1 VASPDQPDP
10 ALAADWLAACRRM
23 TEGVRAALARY
34 PTPDERARTTGRG
47 EGGDMALAIDR
58 AAEDAVFAELEALGL
73 PLTVVS
79 EERGH
84 VPLAGGG
91 PVHVVVDP
99 IDGSLNAKRRLPFH
113 CLSIAVAAGPTM
125 KDVVFGYIAELAA
138 GAGASP
144 HAVGGEW
151 WARRGGG
158 AFADDEPLSVHD
170 RPADSQAIE
179 VLAFESAN
187 PRVVAALAD
196 ELASTGARRLRSLG
210 AIALALCLVAGGRAD
225 AMTSLAPCRS
235 VDAAAGQL
243 IVREAGGVVAFP
255 DARDANGSTSLDLE
269 MRSRV
274 MAAWRQEELDALLEA
289 FGGTL
294 EREQPAR

>member
-1 VASPDQPDP
+1 VSSPEESDP
-10 ALAADWLAACRRM
+10 ALAADWLAVCRRA
-23 TEGVRAALARY
+23 TEGVRSALEDY
-34 PTPDERARTTGRG
+34 PRPDDRARTTGRG

-58 AAEDAVFAELEALGL
+58 AAEDAVFAELEALGR
-73 PLTVVS
+73 PLTAVS

-84 VPLAGGG
+84 VPIAGGG

-113 CLSIAVAAGPTM
+113 CLSIAVASGATM
-125 KDVVFGYIAELAA
+125 EDVDFGYVGELA
-138 GAGASP
+138 GGVGASTRESD
-144 HAVGGEW
+144 GEW
-151 WARRGGG
+151 WARRGEG
-158 AFADDEPLSVHD
+158 AFPDAKPLRVTD
-170 RPADSQAIE
+170 RPGGSRGIE

-187 PRVVAALAD
+187 PRLVAELAD
-196 ELASTGARRLRSLG
+196 RLASTGAHRLRALG

-243 IVREAGGVVAFP
+243 IVREAGGAVIFP
-255 DARDANGSTSLDLE
+255 DARGAGGTTSLELS

-274 MAAWRQEELDALLEA
+274 MAAWRQEELDALVAALGMA
-289 FGGTL
+289 P
-294 EREQPAR
+294 ERE

>member
-1 VASPDQPDP
+1 MSSLEESDP
-10 ALAADWLAACRRM
+10 ALAADWLALCRRA
-23 TEGVRAALARY
+23 TEGVRSALEGF
-34 PTPDERARTTGRG
+34 PTPDDRARTTGRG

-58 AAEDAVFAELEALGL
+58 AAEDAIFAELEALRL
-73 PLTVVS
+73 PLTAVS

-84 VPLAGGG
+84 VPIAGGG

-113 CLSIAVAAGPTM
+113 CLSIAVASGPAM
-125 KDVVFGYIAELAA
+125 EDVDFGYIAELA
-138 GAGASP
+138 GGVGASTRER
-144 HAVGGEW
+144 GGEW
-151 WARRGGG
+151 WARGGEG
-158 AFADDEPLSVHD
+158 AFADGEPLRVTD
-170 RPADSQAIE
+170 RPEGSRGIE

-187 PRVVAALAD
+187 PRLVAELAD
-196 ELASTGARRLRSLG
+196 RLASTGAHRLRALG

-243 IVREAGGVVAFP
+243 IVREAGGVVVFP
-255 DARDANGSTSLDLE
+255 DARGADGKTSLELS

-274 MAAWRQEELDALLEA
+274 MAAWRQDELDALLA
-289 FGGTL
+289 ALGAAP
-294 EREQPAR
+294 ERE

>member
-1 VASPDQPDP
+1 MSSPEESDP
-10 ALAADWLAACRRM
+10 ALAADWLAVCRRA
-23 TEGVRAALARY
+23 TEGVRSALEDY
-34 PTPDERARTTGRG
+34 PRPDDRARTTGRG

-58 AAEDAVFAELEALGL
+58 AAEDAVFAELEALGR
-73 PLTVVS
+73 PLTAVS

-84 VPLAGGG
+84 VPIAGGG

-113 CLSIAVAAGPTM
+113 CLSIAVASGATM
-125 KDVVFGYIAELAA
+125 EDVDFGYVGELA
-138 GAGASP
+138 GGVGASTRES
-144 HAVGGEW
+144 GGEW
-151 WARRGGG
+151 WARRGEG
-158 AFADDEPLSVHD
+158 AFADGEPLRVTD
-170 RPADSQAIE
+170 RPGGSRGIE

-187 PRVVAALAD
+187 PRLVAELAD
-196 ELASTGARRLRSLG
+196 RLASTGAHRLRALG

-243 IVREAGGVVAFP
+243 IVREAGGAVIFP
-255 DARDANGSTSLDLE
+255 DARGAGGTTSLELS

-274 MAAWRQEELDALLEA
+274 MAAWRQEELDALVAALGMA
-289 FGGTL
+289 P
-294 EREQPAR
+294 ERE

>member
-1 VASPDQPDP
+1 VSSPEESDP
-10 ALAADWLAACRRM
+10 ALAADWLAVCRRA
-23 TEGVRAALARY
+23 TEGVRSALEDY
-34 PTPDERARTTGRG
+34 PRPDDRARTTGRG

-58 AAEDAVFAELEALGL
+58 AAEDAVFAELEALGR
-73 PLTVVS
+73 PLTAVS

-84 VPLAGGG
+84 VPIAGGG

-113 CLSIAVAAGPTM
+113 CLSIAVASGATM
-125 KDVVFGYIAELAA
+125 EDVDFGYVGELA
-138 GAGASP
+138 GGVGASTRES
-144 HAVGGEW
+144 GGEW
-151 WARRGGG
+151 WARRGEG
-158 AFADDEPLSVHD
+158 AFADGEPLRVTD
-170 RPADSQAIE
+170 RPEGSRGIE

-187 PRVVAALAD
+187 PRLVAELAD
-196 ELASTGARRLRSLG
+196 GLASTGAHRLRALG

-243 IVREAGGVVAFP
+243 IVREAGGAVIFP
-255 DARDANGSTSLDLE
+255 DARGAGGTTSLELS

-274 MAAWRQEELDALLEA
+274 MAAWRQEELDALVAALGMA
-289 FGGTL
+289 P
-294 EREQPAR
+294 ERE

>member
-1 VASPDQPDP
+1 MPPSEELDP
-10 ALAADWLAACRRM
+10 ALSADWLGACRRA
-23 TEGVRAALARY
+23 TEAVRAALAEY

-47 EGGDMALAIDR
+47 EGGDLALAMDR
-58 AAEDAVFAELEALGL
+58 AAEDAIFTELERLGV

-91 PVHVVVDP
+91 DVHVVVDP

-113 CLSIAVAAGPTM
+113 CVSIAVANGNTM
-125 KDVVFGYIAELAA
+125 DGVVFGYIAELAG
-138 GAGASP
+138 GAGAS
-144 HAVGGEW
+144 ARARGGEW
-151 WARRGGG
+151 WAQAGEG
-158 AFADDEPLSVHD
+158 AFGDGERLEVAD
-170 RPADSQAIE
+170 RPEDARGLE
-179 VLAFESAN
+179 VLAFESAS
-187 PRVVAALAD
+187 PPIVAALAD
-196 ELASTGARRLRSLG
+196 SLERTGAHRLRALG

-225 AMTSLAPCRS
+225 AMISLAPCRS

-255 DARDANGSTSLDLE
+255 DADPSDGGASLDLS

-289 FGGTL
+289 FGV
-294 EREQPAR
+294 ERERG

>member
-1 VASPDQPDP
+1 VSSPEESDP
-10 ALAADWLAACRRM
+10 ALAADWLAVCRRA
-23 TEGVRAALARY
+23 TEGVRSALEDY
-34 PTPDERARTTGRG
+34 PRPDDRARTTGRG

-58 AAEDAVFAELEALGL
+58 AAEDAVFAELEALGR
-73 PLTVVS
+73 PLTAVS

-84 VPLAGGG
+84 VPIAGGG

-113 CLSIAVAAGPTM
+113 CLSIAVASGATM
-125 KDVVFGYIAELAA
+125 EDVDFGYVGELA
-138 GAGASP
+138 GGVGASTRES
-144 HAVGGEW
+144 GGEW
-151 WARRGGG
+151 WARRGEG
-158 AFADDEPLSVHD
+158 AFADGEPLRVTD
-170 RPADSQAIE
+170 RPGGSRGIE

-187 PRVVAALAD
+187 PRLVAELAD
-196 ELASTGARRLRSLG
+196 RLASTGAHRLRALG

-243 IVREAGGVVAFP
+243 IVREAGGAVIFP
-255 DARDANGSTSLDLE
+255 DARGAGGTTSLELS

-274 MAAWRQEELDALLEA
+274 MAAWRQEELDALVAALGMA
-289 FGGTL
+289 P
-294 EREQPAR
+294 ERE